1 MAINLR
7 QFGIDWELTPDSMFV
22 APADYEDRIN
32 KVRIAGPNVEFHGV
46 NPNKYKI
53 GGYLGGGTYGS
64 VYECKRASDGLD
76 CVMKIVKDAE
86 AYNFMKEA
94 LIQIIIVE
102 TTKDKKHPEIGF
114 YGPYAPILY
123 DIAYDKTDKKGY
135 IVSQKMRATVSALL
149 KARASP
155 ALKPDLIQ
163 ASSLVF
169 IQLGTMLSEL
179 YRTLGFNHRD
189 FKTDNCMYIRD
200 HLNQVQIRLIDFG
213 FSFIRFHKLKIRV
226 STFDF
231 QFNSLAKR
239 DLTQFMYE
247 LYTYHKYLPAEVT
260 KPLEDLLTFP
270 VGKDVCR
277 MYAGCDR
284 MKEWKN
290 TYEYLN
296 SDKIEN
302 PNGDALVVKKVFMK
316 VQMGHAYK
324 GDLAWAPGMMGLF
337 VAKPAVPVKAAK
349 GKIYNPDTGRYVA
362 VSGVVGKRLL
372 AQINAAK
379 AANKNAVAAGL
390 GVKICKEP
398 KPVLNPKTK
407 RCVKACAKGQ
417 VRNKSFRCVSA
428 AAAVAPVPAAAAP
441 KACPAAKPNYNPKT
455 RRCLK
460 ACPSGKKRN
469 ATTFKCV

>member
-1 MAINLR
+1 MAINL
-7 QFGIDWELTPDSMFV
+7 QKFGLDWELTPDSEYV
-22 APADYEDRIN
+22 APADYKDRIN
-32 KVRIAGPNVEFHGV
+32 KVRIAGSNVEFYGV

-76 CVMKIVKDAE
+76 CVIKVVKDAE

-94 LIQIIIVE
+94 LIQIIVVE

-123 DIAYDKTDKKGY
+123 DIAYDPVDKKGY
-135 IVSQKMRATVSALL
+135 IVSQKMRATVSAML
-149 KARASP
+149 KARAAP
-155 ALKPDLIQ
+155 ALKPDLIH
-163 ASSLVF
+163 ATSLVF
-169 IQLGTMLSEL
+169 IQLGTMLGEL
-179 YRTLGFNHRD
+179 YKTLGFNHRD

-200 HLNQVQIRLIDFG
+200 NLNQVQIRLIDFG
-213 FSFIRFHKLKIRV
+213 FSYIRFHKLNIRV

-231 QFNSLAKR
+231 HFNSLARR

-247 LYTYHKYLPAEVT
+247 LYTYHKYLPVEVM

-270 VGKDVCR
+270 LGKTVCR
-277 MYAGCDR
+277 MYSGCDK
-284 MKEWKN
+284 MSEWKN
-290 TYEYLN
+290 TYEFLN

-302 PNGDALVVKKVFMK
+302 PNGDALVVKKVFLK
-316 VQMGHAYK
+316 VQSGHEYK
-324 GDLAWAPGMMGLF
+324 GELAWAPGMMGLF
-337 VAKPAVPVKAAK
+337 VAKPVVPVKAAK
-349 GKIYNPDTGRYVA
+349 GKIYNPDTGRYVD
-362 VSGVVGKRLL
+362 VSGVVGRRLL

-390 GVKICKEP
+390 GVKVCKEP

-407 RCVKACAKGQ
+407 RCVMACAAGQ
-417 VRNKSFRCVSA
+417 VRNPSFRCVSPALA
-428 AAAVAPVPAAAAP
+428 AAQAAAQAKP
-441 KACPAAKPNYNPKT
+441 CPAAKPNYNPKT

-469 ATTFKCV
+469 STTFKCV